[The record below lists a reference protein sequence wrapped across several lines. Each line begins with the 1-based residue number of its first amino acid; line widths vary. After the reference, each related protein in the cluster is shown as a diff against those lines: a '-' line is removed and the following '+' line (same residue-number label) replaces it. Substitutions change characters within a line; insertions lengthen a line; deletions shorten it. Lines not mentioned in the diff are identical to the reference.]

1 MRSHG
6 LKPLLL
12 VPAIDLRD
20 GKCVRLLRG
29 SFSDATRYPEDPLE
43 TARRFQGEGARW
55 IHIVDLDAAEGKGRD
70 NGALIARIRQA
81 ITCRMQVGGG
91 VRTAEQAGRLLAL
104 GVDRL
109 VLGTILVKS
118 PGEIESWV
126 ARFGARFAAGID
138 ATDGRVRVA
147 GWAEDAGRMDTEIA
161 AGVGRL
167 GVRWLIYTN
176 ISRDGTLGGP
186 DIPRTNAAA
195 RAAGLPTVVSGG
207 IGSEGDV
214 QQVAESGDP
223 LVAGVILGKAL
234 YEKKVDLERLVSRFP
249 QLTDGPWDPPAER

>member
-1 MRSHG
+1 
-6 LKPLLL
+6 
-12 VPAIDLRD
+12 
-20 GKCVRLLRG
+20 VRLLRG
-29 SFSDATRYPEDPLE
+29 SFSDATRYPQDPVE

-70 NGALIARIRQA
+70 NLSLIARIRQA
-81 ITCRMQVGGG
+81 VACRVQVGGG

-118 PGEIESWV
+118 PGQVESWV
-126 ARFGARFAAGID
+126 SLFGPRFAAGID

-147 GWAEDAGRMDTEIA
+147 GWAEDAGREDTEIA

-176 ISRDGTLGGP
+176 ISRDGTMEGP

-195 RAAGLPTVVSGG
+195 RAAGLPTILSGG
-207 IGSEGDV
+207 IGSESDV
-214 QQVAESGDP
+214 QRVAEHGDP
-223 LVAGVILGKAL
+223 LVAGVILGKVL
-234 YEKKVDLERLVSRFP
+234 YEKKVDLEKLVSRFP
-249 QLTDGPWDPPAER
+249 QEMDCPWDSPGEK